1 MRFYLV
7 WNLLSVRVT
16 AWLASRQRSEG
27 REGGG
32 GERQQQVRS
41 ATVRV
46 LSSSQQQTNINTKQG
61 LSWLPRSRI
70 WSTPPPPP
78 PAPTSTGKPFG
89 QFLSILIK
97 PCRTTSDPALSVQH
111 WQLYQ
116 TPSCLLIMFEILP
129 KYFSGLSSEEK
140 REEVMRL
147 LPAITSFERNFNEVR
162 DEIDASLNRLERANL
177 IKRWGGFF
185 NDNFVGWSLYP
196 QV

>member
-78 PAPTSTGKPFG
+78 APTSTGKPFG

-116 TPSCLLIMFEILP
+116 TPCILFADYVWNIT
-129 KYFSGLSSEEK
+129 KIFQWFVQRGEE
-140 REEVMRL
+140 RR
-147 LPAITSFERNFNEVR
+147 S
-162 DEIDASLNRLERANL
+162 DEITTSHYQLWKE
-177 IKRWGGFF
+177 F
-185 NDNFVGWSLYP
+185 
-196 QV
+196 